1 MPVIDGYKVL
11 YILLHS
17 LYTIFENI
25 WRTLLFIYQNCI
37 RVINPESTFD
47 DADQLKKRL
56 SRLTKKPQHLTIII
70 GVEECSLVDL
80 ANLVYWCLG
89 LNIPYVSFYDYKG
102 NLKKHEEKL
111 QQIVESR
118 KSENI
123 NIIWHTHAEQRH
135 KNGFLG
141 PKIHVKVLTHADG
154 KQSIVNVTKKL
165 ALNKEKDISK
175 EKISELLLR
184 QYEFPDPEMAII
196 CGKKL
201 NIYNYPPWQLRLT
214 EFFKVNKVNNIT
226 FPVFVEKLEKYSKCE
241 QRVGK

>member
-1 MPVIDGYKVL
+1 MPVIDGHKVL

-17 LYTIFENI
+17 LYTFFENI

-37 RVINPESTFD
+37 RVINPESTVN

-70 GVEECSLVDL
+70 CVEEYSLVDL

-89 LNIPYVSFYDYKG
+89 LNIPYVGFYDYKD
-102 NLKKHEEKL
+102 NLKKYEEKL

-118 KSENI
+118 KLENI
-123 NIIWHTHAEQRH
+123 NII
-135 KNGFLG
+135 
-141 PKIHVKVLTHADG
+141 
-154 KQSIVNVTKKL
+154 
-165 ALNKEKDISK
+165 
-175 EKISELLLR
+175 LR

-201 NIYNYPPWQLRLT
+201 NIYNYPSWQLRLT
-214 EFFKVNKVNNIT
+214 EFFKVNKVNIT